1 MIYCEKNSKG
11 VNMITFYLSLIT
23 NEEDKATITRI
34 YDTYLS
40 WMLKIAFHYLKN
52 DADAED
58 AVNDVFLS
66 IIGGNCTVP
75 TNNENETKSYLFICI
90 RNSALNLK
98 KLNSKHKTVNFDEFF
113 NLPTVYNLEEDV
125 LKKDSYCELLDF
137 VNKMPSIY
145 KDVLTLYISFE
156 KTLKEISVLLNLPFK
171 TVETRFRRG
180 KKILKNKFGDLDI

>member
-1 MIYCEKNSKG
+1 ML
-11 VNMITFYLSLIT
+11 TFYLSLIT
-23 NEEDKATITRI
+23 NEEDKATITKI

-98 KLNSKHKTVNFDEFF
+98 KSNSKHKTVNFDEFF

-125 LKKDSYCELLDF
+125 LKKDSYYELLAF
-137 VNKMPSIY
+137 VNTMPSIY

-180 KKILKNKFGDLDI
+180 KKILKNKFGDLDIWVQ

>member
-1 MIYCEKNSKG
+1 M
-11 VNMITFYLSLIT
+11 SLIT
-23 NEEDKATITRI
+23 NEEDKATITKI

-125 LKKDSYCELLDF
+125 LKKDSYYELLAF
-137 VNKMPSIY
+137 VNTMPSIY